1 MDLGL
6 TGKSALVLASSGG
19 LGRATAL
26 AFAREGADV
35 TLFARREAETRAA
48 QQDIK
53 TQTGRDA
60 HVVIGDLTKAADIQ
74 RAVDEAAAKF
84 GRLDILV
91 NNCGGPPAGTFD
103 AFDDATWQAAYEL
116 TLLSYVRSTR
126 AALPHLRKAGRGWI
140 INFVSS
146 SVKAPLELL
155 LLSNTFRMGVI
166 GLTKTL
172 AGEVGPQGILV
183 NALGPGRVYTDRIAQ
198 LDGARAKKAG
208 TTPEQVRADMSKQIP
223 LGRYGEPEEF
233 ARTAV
238 FLCSP
243 ANTYISGQT
252 LLVDGGMVKAY

>member
-6 TGKSALVLASSGG
+6 TDKSALVLASSGG
-19 LGRATAL
+19 LGRATAI
-26 AFAREGADV
+26 AFAREGANV
-35 TLFARREAETRAA
+35 TLFARREAECRQVQAE
-48 QQDIK
+48 IK

-60 HVVIGDLTKAADIQ
+60 LVVVGDLTKAADVTA
-74 RAVDEAAAKF
+74 AVEAAAARF

-103 AFDDATWQAAYEL
+103 AFDDAIWQNAFEL
-116 TLLSYVRSTR
+116 TLLSYVRATR

-140 INFVSS
+140 LNFVSS
-146 SVKAPLELL
+146 SVKAPLDLL

-172 AGEVGPQGILV
+172 SGELGPQGICV
-183 NALGPGRVYTDRIAQ
+183 NALGPGRVQTDRITQ
-198 LDGARAKKAG
+198 LDTARAKNAG
-208 TTPEQVRADMSKQIP
+208 TTIEQVRTDMAKAIP
-223 LGRYGEPEEF
+223 LGRYGDPEEF

-243 ANTYISGQT
+243 ANSYVTGQT

>member
-6 TGKSALVLASSGG
+6 TDKSALVLASSGG
-19 LGRATAL
+19 LGRATAI
-26 AFAREGADV
+26 AFAREGANV
-35 TLFARREAETRAA
+35 TLFARREAECRLVQAE
-48 QQDIK
+48 IK
-53 TQTGRDA
+53 AQTGRDA
-60 HVVIGDLTKAADIQ
+60 HVVVGDLTKAADVTA
-74 RAVDEAAAKF
+74 AVEAAAARF

-103 AFDDATWQAAYEL
+103 AFDDTIWQNAFEL
-116 TLLSYVRSTR
+116 TLLSYVRATR

-140 INFVSS
+140 LNFVSS
-146 SVKAPLELL
+146 SVKAPLDLL

-172 AGEVGPQGILV
+172 SGELGPQGICV
-183 NALGPGRVYTDRIAQ
+183 TQ
-198 LDGARAKKAG
+198 LDTARAKKAG
-208 TTPEQVRADMSKQIP
+208 TTIEQVRTDMAKAIP
-223 LGRYGEPEEF
+223 LGRYGDPEEF

-243 ANTYISGQT
+243 ANSYVTGQT

>member
-6 TGKSALVLASSGG
+6 TGKSALVLASSSG

-35 TLFARREAETRAA
+35 TLFARREAECRHA
-48 QQDIK
+48 QEEIQN
-53 TQTGRDA
+53 QTGRTA
-60 HVVIGDLTKAADIQ
+60 HVVTGDLTKAADIQ
-74 RAVDEAAAKF
+74 RAVDEAATRF

-103 AFDDATWQAAYEL
+103 AFDDAAWQGAFDL
-116 TLLSYVRSTR
+116 TLLSYVRATR

-146 SVKAPLELL
+146 SVKAPLDLL
-155 LLSNTFRMGVI
+155 LLSNTFRMGVV
-166 GLTKTL
+166 GFTKTL
-172 AGEVGPQGILV
+172 ANEVGPQGILV
-183 NALGPGRVYTDRIAQ
+183 NALGPGRVQTDRITQ
-198 LDGARAKKAG
+198 LDTLRAKKTG
-208 TTPEQVRADMSKQIP
+208 STPEEVRTAMAKLIP

-243 ANTYISGQT
+243 ANSYISGQT

>member
-6 TGKSALVLASSGG
+6 TDKSALVLASNSG
-19 LGRATAL
+19 LGRATAI

-35 TLFARREAETRAA
+35 TLFARRAEECRHT
-48 QQDIK
+48 QEEIQN
-53 TQTGRDA
+53 QTGRTA
-60 HVVIGDLTKAADIQ
+60 HIVIGDLTKPADLG
-74 RAVDEAAAKF
+74 RAVDEAVARF
-84 GRLDILV
+84 GKLDILV

-103 AFDDATWQAAYEL
+103 TFDDAAWQAAFDL
-116 TLLSYVRSTR
+116 TLLSYVRATR

-146 SVKAPLELL
+146 SVKAPLDLL
-155 LLSNTFRMGVI
+155 LLSNTFRMGVV
-166 GLTKTL
+166 GFTKTL
-172 AGEVGPQGILV
+172 ASEVGPQGIIV
-183 NALGPGRVYTDRIAQ
+183 NALGPGRIQTDRLVQ
-198 LDGARAKKAG
+198 LDTARAKR
-208 TTPEQVRADMSKQIP
+208 TNSTPEAVRAEIEKSIP

-243 ANTYISGQT
+243 ANSYISGQT